1 MEISYEIVV
10 AVPRIRF
17 SKTIYSLGLE
27 FTAIR
32 VNPVLDLGNEF

>member
-27 FTAIR
+27 FTA
-32 VNPVLDLGNEF
+32 VPAET